1 MARPWL
7 ARRALRASW
16 FGLLLL
22 IALTV
27 LVTSCVS
34 PPRAAPPTPT
44 VPAVYATAAAATAVW
59 QELQQRPLHLP
70 IRTPGMPC
78 PTTPGHLLATG
89 EGIAVGRGPVHVVHG
104 QSSSTGADERQRQGV
119 LQYADA
125 HAYGNGTSG
134 WGGVKVLWVIGA
146 SYTGSVLIRGH
157 QLDGSH
163 EVRFNGGLDQLFLE
177 YANDLAA
184 VPPLPGLRLVRVS
197 TDTGWTDWPSETRL
211 QAPGCYAYQVN
222 GLTFSEVIVF
232 QAVLAQHL

>member
-1 MARPWL
+1 MALQKGFEGILVRSAPSHRTDSSRHQLCQSPSCCPSHADGPGGLRHSGCSNRRL
-7 ARRALRASW
+7 A
-16 FGLLLL
+16 G
-22 IALTV
+22 V
-27 LVTSCVS
+27 
-34 PPRAAPPTPT
+34 
-44 VPAVYATAAAATAVW
+44 ATATTA
-59 QELQQRPLHLP
+59 LAHTP
-70 IRTPGMPC
+70 PGMPC

-89 EGIAVGRGPVHVVHG
+89 EGIAVGSGPVYAVLG
-104 QSSSTGADERQRQGV
+104 QSSSTGADERQRHGV

-125 HAYGNGTSG
+125 HAYGKGTSG

-232 QAVLAQHL
+232 QAVLVQHP